1 MFPITITVNNIS
13 DLQKVMSVLY
23 PTTGVIEIT
32 DKSRDTVDLQAVAN
46 KAEAKVATGKSSP
59 TPAATQA
66 DAARSQPTAE
76 AGVGVGAQEKTAAAS
91 VPNAAPAETAQQA
104 PTAAADAPAITY
116 KDVQTAVVA
125 AVKAGKRSNVVA
137 LLAEFGVEHAEKLT
151 PEQWPAA
158 LAKLKGMVA

>member
-13 DLQKVMSVLY
+13 DLQKVMSVLC
-23 PTTGVIEIT
+23 PTTGVIET
-32 DKSRDTVDLQAVAN
+32 ADKSRDTVDLQAVAN
-46 KAEAKVATGKSSP
+46 KAEAKVAEEKSSP

-66 DAARSQPTAE
+66 SPAHTQPTAE
-76 AGVGVGAQEKTAAAS
+76 
-91 VPNAAPAETAQQA
+91 
-104 PTAAADAPAITY
+104 AADAPAITY